1 MECLGQ
7 RVVTGSAAWWAE
19 GTFGFGRVAL
29 QLTASC
35 QVEGRPA
42 PGPALPA
49 WGLPL
54 LSAPVPG
61 PSPCTAGQAPHTFIH
76 GWRLLAASGPRV
88 APPILPGS
96 QFRAEVGL
104 LLGPES
110 EGIPGVGCCLG

>member
-19 GTFGFGRVAL
+19 RTFVFGRVAL

-61 PSPCTAGQAPHTFIH
+61 PSPCTAGQAPHTFVH

-88 APPILPGS
+88 ALPILPGS